1 MSGVRIANTVQQMK
15 KRKKKQMK
23 KRSGT
28 WTA

>member
-1 MSGVRIANTVQQMK
+1 MSGVRMANTVQQMK
-15 KRKKKQMK
+15 KRIKKQMK